1 MKFSYNWITELVDGL
16 DLKPRDLERL
26 ITMKTAECEG
36 IEEIGALLTGAS
48 AARIVSVE
56 PVPGGHNSK
65 AKSAIIGAILHNS
78 QVTLR
83 RPGRKSK
90 ALMFRNWLSCA
101 IRVYV

>member
-1 MKFSYNWITELVDGL
+1 MTFSYNWICELVDGL
-16 DLKPRDLERL
+16 ELTPPDLERL

-65 AKSAIIGAILHNS
+65 AVVETARYGVKTVVCGAPNCRAGM
-78 QVTLR
+78 TT
-83 RPGRKSK
+83 
-90 ALMFRNWLSCA
+90 
-101 IRVYV
+101 VYVPLGKKTIQGI